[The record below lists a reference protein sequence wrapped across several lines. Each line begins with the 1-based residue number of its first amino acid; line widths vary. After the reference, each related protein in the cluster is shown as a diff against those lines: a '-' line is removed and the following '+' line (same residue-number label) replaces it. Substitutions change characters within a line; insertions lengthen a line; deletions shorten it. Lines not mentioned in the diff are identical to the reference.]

1 MIEQLLRGNG
11 NYDGIDN
18 YIANN
23 KNDDYE
29 DDDDEIYGRD
39 NWSDRL

>member
-1 MIEQLLRGNG
+1 MVYCDGNDG
-11 NYDGIDN
+11 SDGIDN